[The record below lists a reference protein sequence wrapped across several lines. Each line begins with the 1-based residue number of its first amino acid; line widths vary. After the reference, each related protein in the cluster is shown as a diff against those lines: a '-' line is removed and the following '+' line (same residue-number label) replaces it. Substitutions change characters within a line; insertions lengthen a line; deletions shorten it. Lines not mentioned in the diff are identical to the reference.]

1 MASVKNQTMS
11 STLRQ
16 IDEHPVSVIV
26 SILLTVGAIL
36 AFGISIR
43 IIGVLLML
51 YGIILGIVAGF
62 EAVKED

>member
-1 MASVKNQTMS
+1 MS